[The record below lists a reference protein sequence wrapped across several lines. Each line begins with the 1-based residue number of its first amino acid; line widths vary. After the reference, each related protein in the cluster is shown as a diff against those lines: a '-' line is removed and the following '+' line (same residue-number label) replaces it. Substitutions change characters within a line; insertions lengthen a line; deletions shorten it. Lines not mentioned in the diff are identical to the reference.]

1 MFCSYRLT
9 PEYHYPA
16 QINDVL
22 AVLNYVYENA
32 DELGIDQDNIGIG
45 GLSLYS
51 SLYSSFS
58 S

>member
-22 AVLNYVYENA
+22 AVMNYVYENA

>member
-22 AVLNYVYENA
+22 AVMNYVYENA

-51 SLYSSFS
+51 SFS